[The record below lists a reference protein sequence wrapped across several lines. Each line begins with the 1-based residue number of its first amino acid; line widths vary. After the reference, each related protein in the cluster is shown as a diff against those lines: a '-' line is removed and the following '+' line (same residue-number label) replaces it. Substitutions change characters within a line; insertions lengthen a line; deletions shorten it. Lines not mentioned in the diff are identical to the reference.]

1 MIYLLD
7 HKNTLENN
15 NFFLIDTRN
24 RILAFGQLTWVN
36 QTESFVCLSCT
47 RISSWLIFPKI
58 HLHSLLR
65 FATEL
70 RLQEMKDFFASRPE
84 AGAGAAS
91 RKIAL
96 EAVENNIKFIRN
108 YSNDI
113 QSWLSANVRPW
124 FFSSKFWF
132 KSNNRNLWHRFSFNT
147 LFKYI
152 FDVKLVLWFFSSF
165 WCFRDFNA

>member
-1 MIYLLD
+1 M
-7 HKNTLENN
+7 
-15 NFFLIDTRN
+15 
-24 RILAFGQLTWVN
+24 N

-47 RISSWLIFPKI
+47 WISSWLIFPKI
-58 HLHSLLR
+58 HLLSLFR

-113 QSWLSANVRPW
+113 QSWLNANVRPW

-132 KSNNRNLWHRFSFNT
+132 NRNRWHRFSINT
-147 LFKYI
+147 LFFKYI
-152 FDVKLVLWFFSSF
+152 FDVKLVLWFLSSF
-165 WCFRDFNA
+165 WCIRDFNAQKSNFQWFRHYFCYVVEK